1 MFGGEIKNKNKNCY
15 SNFYACTEA
24 KIAFIP
30 AEELKDSKMNKISE
44 TKNPKDNS
52 YGADRAVNNKS
63 KESKKNKKDQH
74 SNDNYGGNKN

>member
-1 MFGGEIKNKNKNCY
+1 MFGDEIKNKNKHCY

-44 TKNPKDNS
+44 TKKPKDNR
-52 YGADRAVNNKS
+52 YGPANVLSTDGLDATPWS
-63 KESKKNKKDQH
+63 
-74 SNDNYGGNKN
+74 

>member
-1 MFGGEIKNKNKNCY
+1 
-15 SNFYACTEA
+15 
-24 KIAFIP
+24 
-30 AEELKDSKMNKISE
+30 MNKISE
-44 TKNPKDNS
+44 TKKPKDNS